1 MSALLSGEQ
10 YKEYLNTKKMS
21 ELKNMITTVVKHVRF
36 TLSGKKKEELIN
48 HLMEHTRLDTKS
60 NSVILMGKLDTVMLP
75 EGQVRDTSKTASG
88 ATRKVRADKG
98 IKKIKESKT
107 IEKIVVPMSSK
118 KAEKLASDKAKLDMM
133 VKQEAS
139 KPMPVLKNKM
149 LPTVAETGYV
159 KKVLP
164 PGLKLRK
171 KRSDAGE
178 PRKKKEKTIQ

>member
-21 ELKNMITTVVKHVRF
+21 ELKNMITTIVKHVRF
-36 TLSGKKKEELIN
+36 TLSGKKKEELVN
-48 HLMEHTRLDTKS
+48 HLVAHTRLDTKT

-88 ATRKVRADKG
+88 APRKTRNDKG
-98 IKKIKESKT
+98 VKKIKESKT
-107 IEKIVVPMSSK
+107 IEKIVVPM
-118 KAEKLASDKAKLDMM
+118 

-139 KPMPVLKNKM
+139 KPKKNLIRIKKPGMVITSTQTPKM

-159 KKVLP
+159 KKPEP
-164 PGLKLRK
+164 PGFKLRK

-178 PRKKKEKTIQ
+178 PRKKKDKTIQ